1 LAAAF
6 VLLALSAVTG
16 LAVGTS
22 FSWFAILMSSI
33 GLAVLSAVVLQIGGF
48 GALSGIAIIV
58 VCLTVNQLSYFLGV
72 ALANRGSKGAK
83 DFPERHDKAPDA
95 AGDLV
100 NLEQLHGQ
108 FDTAPSDNGQS
119 NVANKGDRN
128 ENAPT

>member
-1 LAAAF
+1 MTAAF
-6 VLLALSAVTG
+6 VLLALSAATG

-22 FSWFAILMSSI
+22 FSWFAILISSI
-33 GLAVLSAVVLQIGGF
+33 GLAVLSAVALQIGGF

-58 VCLTVNQLSYFLGV
+58 ACLTVNQLAYVLGV
-72 ALANRGSKGAK
+72 TRANHGSKDK
-83 DFPERHDKAPDA
+83 NFPERHDKAAD

-108 FDTAPSDNGQS
+108 FDTVPSDNGQS
-119 NVANKGDRN
+119 NIANKGDRN